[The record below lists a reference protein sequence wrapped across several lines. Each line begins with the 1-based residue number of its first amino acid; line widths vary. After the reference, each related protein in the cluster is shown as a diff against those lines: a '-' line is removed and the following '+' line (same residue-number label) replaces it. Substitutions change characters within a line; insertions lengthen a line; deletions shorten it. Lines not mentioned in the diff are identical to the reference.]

1 MNGAERAFAEHGFA
15 VVRNVVS
22 RDEVSVMREEIE
34 KMIAGAPVDR
44 STSTDRDGNPV
55 DHPQDFSY
63 GQGRNGSPVLNRIS
77 NQLARSCVMRE
88 VYANPKLLSLVEDIY
103 GPEFVPFAES
113 IVIKMPE
120 NGSSFANHQDGQRF
134 DLQDRG
140 LNVGIYLQPSTEQN
154 GCLRVVP
161 GSQRNGKVD
170 VDAIVARDGSI
181 LSDSLPVEAEA
192 GDVVIHDRSVI
203 HGSLPN
209 ESPDL
214 RVTVY
219 FGFHRL
225 DSIEAI
231 HDDGHIRRRAQ
242 AIGLCIHERQASGR
256 YETETSFDYALSKL
270 APVPETDD
278 EIETVLRTPALKV

>member
-22 RDEVSVMREEIE
+22 RDKVSVMREEIE

-134 DLQDRG
+134 DLQDR
-140 LNVGIYLQPSTEQN
+140 
-154 GCLRVVP
+154 
-161 GSQRNGKVD
+161 
-170 VDAIVARDGSI
+170 
-181 LSDSLPVEAEA
+181 
-192 GDVVIHDRSVI
+192 VI
-203 HGSLPN
+203 HGALPN

-219 FGFHRL
+219 FGLHRL

-231 HDDGHIRRRAQ
+231 HEDGHIRRRAQ

-256 YETETSFDYALSKL
+256 YETETSFDYALSTR
-270 APVPETDD
+270 ATVPETDD